1 MSYIFN
7 QDAIDGFSAYISSGG
22 SRDQVVREMSE
33 YIYIEC
39 DWNNAWERHEMLEQL
54 IKTVYNES

>member
-7 QDAIDGFSAYISSGG
+7 QDAIDGFNAFILCGG

-33 YIYIEC
+33 YIYRDC
-39 DWNNAWERHEMLEQL
+39 SWNSDWDRHEMLEQL
-54 IKTVYNES
+54 IKQVYD